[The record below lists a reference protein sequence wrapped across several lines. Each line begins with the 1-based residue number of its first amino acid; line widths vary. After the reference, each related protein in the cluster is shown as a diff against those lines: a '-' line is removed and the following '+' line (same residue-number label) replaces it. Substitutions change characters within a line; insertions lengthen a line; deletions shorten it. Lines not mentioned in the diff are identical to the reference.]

1 MFKNFSPVTD
11 YISEINN
18 NKVDYAKV
26 LDLMIQMYNLIK
38 LSDYYQ
44 KTSRLCRYYKDDP
57 KGNITDTESFKYKS
71 RLTKNAKHMGIVNA
85 EIAVPLKFVDN
96 FWRTLEI
103 SIINFEIN
111 LM

>member
-1 MFKNFSPVTD
+1 
-11 YISEINN
+11 
-18 NKVDYAKV
+18 
-26 LDLMIQMYNLIK
+26 
-38 LSDYYQ
+38 
-44 KTSRLCRYYKDDP
+44 
-57 KGNITDTESFKYKS
+57 
-71 RLTKNAKHMGIVNA
+71 MGIVNA